1 MILELDCGNSF
12 IKWRVVDP
20 AKHDS
25 ISGSGIAT
33 EADGLLVDLL
43 SLSPI
48 TVSKCRL
55 VSVRSD
61 SETALLVEAIVKSLG
76 VEVMC
81 AAPAKELGGVK
92 NGYKDFQRLGLDRWL
107 AIVGAYQLCRRPC
120 VVIDLGTAV
129 TIDLV
134 GEQGKHL
141 GGYIAPGISLLTSQL
156 RTHTKRI
163 LYDEQEARAA
173 LSDAA
178 PGRSTSEAVERGCLK
193 MLHSYI
199 ESQIDSA
206 AHYLGRQP
214 EVFVTGGDASLFAEG
229 RSVKRVPDL
238 VFKGLAIA
246 CPL

>member
-12 IKWRVVDP
+12 IKWRVLDP
-20 AKHDS
+20 AGQGG
-25 ISGSGIAT
+25 ILGAGIAT
-33 EADGLLVDLL
+33 EADGLLAELL
-43 SLSPI
+43 SLPVTI
-48 TVSKCRL
+48 YKCRL

-61 SETALLVEAIVKSLG
+61 SETDLLVGAIARSLG
-76 VEVMC
+76 VEVLC
-81 AAPAKELGGVK
+81 AAPSEKLGGVT

-107 AIVGAYQLCRRPC
+107 AIVGAYQLCHGPC

-129 TIDLV
+129 TVDLID
-134 GEQGKHL
+134 ESGKHL
-141 GGYIAPGISLLTSQL
+141 GGYIAPGMSLLTAQL

-163 LYDEQEARAA
+163 LYDEQEAKAA
-173 LSDAA
+173 LSDVA

-206 AHYLGRQP
+206 AHYLGGQP
-214 EVFVTGGDASLFAEG
+214 EVFVTGGDVSLLAK
-229 RSVKRVPDL
+229 RRPVKKVPDL